1 MNQYN
6 LNRLYLR
13 NLILNTSFIICS
25 ISYLAIPVKAQ
36 VTSDN
41 TTSSNVEQVENVT
54 QITGGEK
61 AKNNLFHSFEQFSIP
76 EGTEAM
82 FKNAT
87 DIENIFTRITGDDI
101 SNINGILSTQGDANF
116 FLINPN
122 GIFFG
127 ENAQLNV
134 GGSFI
139 ASTAE
144 SIEFE
149 DGSKFS
155 TNDDEALLTVSFPI
169 GLGFGSN
176 PGSIEINGNQNK
188 TTLSE
193 NDNLSGLSV
202 QPQKTLALVGGDINI
217 SGGTINATN
226 GRIELG
232 SLNSDSVNF
241 QKAEKGFTFDFDD
254 VADVNLKNIVLDNL
268 SALNV
273 SGNRN
278 GFIKIRSSALNILGE
293 STISSNSS
301 GEIALESTNS
311 IVLDDQSKIVSRS
324 F

>member
-202 QPQKTLALVGGDINI
+202 QPQKL
-217 SGGTINATN
+217 
-226 GRIELG
+226 
-232 SLNSDSVNF
+232 
-241 QKAEKGFTFDFDD
+241 
-254 VADVNLKNIVLDNL
+254 
-268 SALNV
+268 
-273 SGNRN
+273 
-278 GFIKIRSSALNILGE
+278 
-293 STISSNSS
+293 
-301 GEIALESTNS
+301 
-311 IVLDDQSKIVSRS
+311 
-324 F
+324 